1 MRKYLSL
8 IKESLRGEQNNFTTG
23 SIKRAMA
30 LLAIPMML
38 EMAMESIFSLVD
50 TYFVGK
56 VSTEA
61 LTTIGLTEVSLTIIY
76 SLGIGLSIAPMAMI
90 ARFIGEKEP
99 QNAAKAARQAI
110 WLAIGISMLI
120 AVPGVVYA
128 PDLLRLLGG
137 SEKVVAEGATY
148 TRIMYGS
155 NAVIMILFL
164 LNGVFR
170 GAGEA
175 TKAMRVLWLANGI
188 NIVLDPMFIFGF
200 GPIPAMGVTGA
211 AIATTIGRS
220 IGVGYQLYLLL
231 GGRSV
236 VNLSLGRWGIDMDM
250 MRRLIRIASTGA
262 FQYIIASASWIVLM
276 RIVAETGG
284 DATVAG
290 YQVAIRLVIFTLLP
304 AWGLANATATFVGQN
319 LGAEQADRAEK
330 GVWMSLKLITAYM
343 LIVGVVY
350 VLAAEPLVYAFA
362 EAEAARQPGVLA
374 LRIFGFGYALFGA
387 GMAFSNA
394 FNGAGDTRT
403 PTLLNFIAFWIIE
416 MPLGYLFGIQFEWG
430 LAGVCYA
437 LLIANGVLG
446 ILAYALFNTGKWKTV
461 KV

>member
-8 IKESLRGEQNNFTTG
+8 IQESLRGEQNDFTSG
-23 SIKRAMA
+23 SIRRAMA

-110 WLAIGISMLI
+110 WLAIGVSLLI
-120 AVPGVVYA
+120 AVPGTIYA
-128 PDLLRLLGG
+128 PDLLRLMGG
-137 SEKVVAEGATY
+137 SEKVVAEGVTY
-148 TRIMYGS
+148 TRIMYAS
-155 NAVIMILFL
+155 NMVIMLLFL

-188 NIVLDPMFIFGF
+188 NIILDPIFIFGL

-211 AIATTIGRS
+211 AVATTIGRS
-220 IGVGYQLYLLL
+220 VGVGYQLYLLL

-236 VNLSLGRWGIDMDM
+236 VNLSLGRWGLDMDM
-250 MRRLIRIASTGA
+250 MRRLVRIASTGA

-290 YQVAIRLVIFTLLP
+290 YQVAIRLVIFTFLP

-319 LGAEQADRAEK
+319 LGADQANRAEK

-343 LIVGVVY
+343 LIVGIIY

-362 EAEAARQPGVLA
+362 EAEEARQPGVLS
-374 LRIFGFGYALFGA
+374 LRIFGFGY
-387 GMAFSNA
+387 
-394 FNGAGDTRT
+394 
-403 PTLLNFIAFWIIE
+403 
-416 MPLGYLFGIQFEWG
+416 
-430 LAGVCYA
+430 
-437 LLIANGVLG
+437 
-446 ILAYALFNTGKWKTV
+446 
-461 KV
+461 

>member
-8 IKESLRGEQNNFTTG
+8 IQESLRGEQNDFTSG
-23 SIKRAMA
+23 SIRRAMA

-110 WLAIGISMLI
+110 WLAIGVSLLI
-120 AVPGVVYA
+120 AVPGTIYA
-128 PDLLRLLGG
+128 PDLLRLMGG
-137 SEKVVAEGATY
+137 SEKVVAEGVTY
-148 TRIMYGS
+148 TRIMYAS
-155 NAVIMILFL
+155 NMVIMLLFL

-188 NIVLDPMFIFGF
+188 NIILDPILIFGL

-211 AIATTIGRS
+211 AVATTIGRS
-220 IGVGYQLYLLL
+220 VGVGYQLYLLL

-236 VNLSLGRWGIDMDM
+236 VNLSLGRWGLDMDM
-250 MRRLIRIASTGA
+250 MRRLVRIASTGA

-290 YQVAIRLVIFTLLP
+290 YQVAIRLVIFTFLP

-319 LGAEQADRAEK
+319 LGADQANRAEK

-343 LIVGVVY
+343 LIVGIIY

-362 EAEAARQPGVLA
+362 EAEEARQPGVLS
-374 LRIFGFGYALFGA
+374 LRIFGFGYALVGA

-437 LLIANGVLG
+437 LLIANAVLG
-446 ILAYALFNTGKWKTV
+446 ILAYILFNMGKWKTV

>member
-8 IKESLRGEQNNFTTG
+8 IQESLRGEQNDFTSG
-23 SIKRAMA
+23 SIRRAMA

-110 WLAIGISMLI
+110 WLAIGVSLLI
-120 AVPGVVYA
+120 AVPGTIYA
-128 PDLLRLLGG
+128 PDLLRLMGG
-137 SEKVVAEGATY
+137 SEKVVAEGVTY
-148 TRIMYGS
+148 TRIMYAS
-155 NAVIMILFL
+155 NMVIMLLFL

-188 NIVLDPMFIFGF
+188 NIILDPIFIFGL

-211 AIATTIGRS
+211 AVATTIGRS
-220 IGVGYQLYLLL
+220 VGVGYQLYLLL

-236 VNLSLGRWGIDMDM
+236 VNLSLGRWGLDMDM
-250 MRRLIRIASTGA
+250 MRRLVRIASTGA

-290 YQVAIRLVIFTLLP
+290 YQVAIRLVIFTFLP

-319 LGAEQADRAEK
+319 LGADQANRAEK

-343 LIVGVVY
+343 LIVGIIY

-362 EAEAARQPGVLA
+362 EAEEARQPGVLS
-374 LRIFGFGYALFGA
+374 LRIFGFGYALFGT

-437 LLIANGVLG
+437 LLIANTVLG
-446 ILAYALFNTGKWKTV
+446 ILAYILFNMGKWKTV

>member
-8 IKESLRGEQNNFTTG
+8 IQESLRGEQNDFTSG
-23 SIKRAMA
+23 SIRRAMA

-110 WLAIGISMLI
+110 WLAIGVSLLI
-120 AVPGVVYA
+120 AVPGTIYA
-128 PDLLRLLGG
+128 PDLLRLMGG
-137 SEKVVAEGATY
+137 SEKVVAEGVTY
-148 TRIMYGS
+148 TRIMYAS
-155 NAVIMILFL
+155 NMVIMLLFL

-188 NIVLDPMFIFGF
+188 NIILDPIFIFGL

-211 AIATTIGRS
+211 AVATTIGRS
-220 IGVGYQLYLLL
+220 VGVGYQLYLLL

-236 VNLSLGRWGIDMDM
+236 VNLSLGRWGLDMDM
-250 MRRLIRIASTGA
+250 MRRLVRIASTGA

-290 YQVAIRLVIFTLLP
+290 YQVAIRLVIFTFLP
-304 AWGLANATATFVGQN
+304 A
-319 LGAEQADRAEK
+319 
-330 GVWMSLKLITAYM
+330 
-343 LIVGVVY
+343 
-350 VLAAEPLVYAFA
+350 
-362 EAEAARQPGVLA
+362 
-374 LRIFGFGYALFGA
+374 
-387 GMAFSNA
+387 
-394 FNGAGDTRT
+394 
-403 PTLLNFIAFWIIE
+403 
-416 MPLGYLFGIQFEWG
+416 
-430 LAGVCYA
+430 
-437 LLIANGVLG
+437 
-446 ILAYALFNTGKWKTV
+446 
-461 KV
+461 

>member
-8 IKESLRGEQNNFTTG
+8 IQESLRGEQNDFTSG
-23 SIKRAMA
+23 SIRRAMA

-110 WLAIGISMLI
+110 WLAIGVSLLI
-120 AVPGVVYA
+120 AVPGTIYA
-128 PDLLRLLGG
+128 PDLLRLMGG
-137 SEKVVAEGATY
+137 SEKVVAEGVTY
-148 TRIMYGS
+148 TRIMYAS
-155 NAVIMILFL
+155 NMVIMLLFL

-188 NIVLDPMFIFGF
+188 NIILDPIFIFGL

-211 AIATTIGRS
+211 AVATTIGRS
-220 IGVGYQLYLLL
+220 VGVGYQLYLLL

-236 VNLSLGRWGIDMDM
+236 VNLSLGRWGLDMDM
-250 MRRLIRIASTGA
+250 MRRLVRIASTGA

-290 YQVAIRLVIFTLLP
+290 YQVAIRLVIFTFLP

-319 LGAEQADRAEK
+319 LGADQANRAEK

-343 LIVGVVY
+343 LIVGIIY

-362 EAEAARQPGVLA
+362 EAEEARQPGVLS
-374 LRIFGFGYALFGA
+374 LRIFGFGYALFG
-387 GMAFSNA
+387 
-394 FNGAGDTRT
+394 T
-403 PTLLNFIAFWIIE
+403 
-416 MPLGYLFGIQFEWG
+416 
-430 LAGVCYA
+430 
-437 LLIANGVLG
+437 
-446 ILAYALFNTGKWKTV
+446 
-461 KV
+461 